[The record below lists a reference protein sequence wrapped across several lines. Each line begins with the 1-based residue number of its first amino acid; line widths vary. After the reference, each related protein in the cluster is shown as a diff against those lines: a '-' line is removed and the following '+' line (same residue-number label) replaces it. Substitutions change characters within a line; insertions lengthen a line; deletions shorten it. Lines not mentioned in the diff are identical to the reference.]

1 MPQPLPKIVHLTSAH
16 PPFDVRIFH
25 RECVSLAQE
34 GYPVVLVAPHE
45 GDEVRQGVQVRS
57 VTKTKGRLGRMLGT
71 VWAVYKQALAERG
84 DIYHFHDPELIPVG
98 MLLRLQ
104 GKKVVYDV
112 HEDVP
117 TDILSKRWIPKP
129 LRGLVASSMRL
140 LERLAGSLL
149 SGIVTVTEPIAAR
162 FPAHKTILLQNFPHP
177 QEIAALG
184 STSYQNRPARVLYAG
199 SITAVRGLFEML
211 EAMQH
216 LQNPEV
222 RLTLIGAF
230 APPGLQAEAEQH
242 PGYRYT
248 DFLGYKNRPET
259 LELLASSRIGLAV
272 LHPIPS
278 FLVSQP
284 TKLYEY
290 MMAGIPFVASD
301 FPLWRR
307 SIGDVSCGLF
317 VNPNDPKAIAEA
329 IRWLLE
335 HPAEA
340 EAMGQRG
347 RQLILERLNWG
358 VEFAKLTALYQRLYK
373 AGTARHLEA

>member
-1 MPQPLPKIVHLTSAH
+1 MPLPKIVHLTSAH

-25 RECVSLAQE
+25 RQCISLAQE
-34 GYPVVLVAPHE
+34 GYPVALIAPHAQ
-45 GDEVRQGVQVRS
+45 DEVRQGVKVRA
-57 VTKTKGRLGRMLGT
+57 VKKTKGRLGRMLGT

-84 DIYHFHDPELIPVG
+84 DIYHFHDPELIPIG
-98 MLLRLQ
+98 LLLRLQ
-104 GKKVVYDV
+104 GKKVIYDV

-117 TDILSKRWIPKP
+117 TDILNKNWIPRP
-129 LRGLVASSMRL
+129 LRGPLAGAMRL
-140 LERLAGSLL
+140 LEGLAGHLL
-149 SGIVTVTEPIAAR
+149 SGVVAVTKPIAAR

-184 STSYQNRPARVLYAG
+184 RPPYPARPPRLLYAG

-211 EAMQH
+211 TAMQL
-216 LQNPEV
+216 LQDHRV

-230 APPGLQAEAEQH
+230 APPGLQAEVERH
-242 PGYRYT
+242 PGFRYV

-259 LELLASSRIGLAV
+259 LELLADSRIGLAV

-301 FPLWRR
+301 FPLWRD
-307 SIGDVSCGLF
+307 SIGDAECGIF
-317 VNPNDPKAIAEA
+317 VNPKDPEAIAGA

-347 RQLILERLNWG
+347 RRLVLERLNWG
-358 VEFAKLTALYQRLYK
+358 VEFTKLTALYGRLCP
-373 AGTARHLEA
+373 LEV

>member
-1 MPQPLPKIVHLTSAH
+1 MPLPKIVHLTSAH

-25 RECVSLAQE
+25 RECVSLTQA
-34 GYPVVLVAPHE
+34 GYPVVLVAPHTQ
-45 GDEVRQGVQVRS
+45 DEVRQGVEVRAIQRA
-57 VTKTKGRLGRMLGT
+57 KGRLGRMLGT

-84 DIYHFHDPELIPVG
+84 DIYHFHDPELIPIG
-98 MLLRLQ
+98 LLLRLQ

-117 TDILSKRWIPKP
+117 TDILSKNWIPRP
-129 LRGLVASSMRL
+129 LRGLVAGAMRR
-140 LERLAGSLL
+140 LEGLAGHLL
-149 SGIVTVTEPIAAR
+149 NGIVAVTEPIAAR

-184 STSYQNRPARVLYAG
+184 HPPYPARPPRLLYAG

-211 EAMQH
+211 SAMQH
-216 LQNPEV
+216 LQDPQV

-242 PGYRYT
+242 PGFRYV

-259 LELLASSRIGLAV
+259 LELLAGSRIGLAV

-301 FPLWRR
+301 FPLWRD
-307 SIGDVSCGLF
+307 SIGDADCGVF
-317 VNPNDPKAIAEA
+317 VNPKDPQAIAQA

-347 RQLILERLNWG
+347 RQLILKRLNWG
-358 VEFAKLTALYQRLYK
+358 VEFTKLTTLYGRLCPPGP
-373 AGTARHLEA
+373 AHVEV

>member
-1 MPQPLPKIVHLTSAH
+1 MLPKIVHLTSAH

-25 RECVSLAQE
+25 RECVSLAQA
-34 GYPVVLVAPHE
+34 GYKVVLVAPHE
-45 GDEVRQGVQVRS
+45 QDEVRQGVQVRAIS
-57 VTKTKGRLGRMLGT
+57 KTHKGRLGRMLGT
-71 VWAVYKQALAERG
+71 VWAVYKQALAAQG
-84 DIYHFHDPELIPVG
+84 DIYHFHDPELIPIG
-98 MLLRLQ
+98 LLLRLQ

-117 TDILSKRWIPKP
+117 TDILSKNWIPRP
-129 LRGLVASSMRL
+129 LRGLVALGMRL
-140 LERLAGSLL
+140 LERLAGHLL
-149 SGIVTVTEPIAAR
+149 SGIVAVTEPIAAR

-177 QEIAALG
+177 QEVAALEDRP
-184 STSYQNRPARVLYAG
+184 YAQRPARALYAG

-211 EAMQH
+211 EAMQQ
-216 LQNPEV
+216 LQDSPL

-230 APPGLQAEAEQH
+230 APSALQAQAAQH
-242 PGYRYT
+242 PGYRQV

-259 LELLASSRIGLAV
+259 LELLSQSRMGLAV

-301 FPLWRR
+301 FPLWRA
-307 SIGDVSCGLF
+307 SVGDTACGLF
-317 VNPNDPKAIAEA
+317 VNPKDPQAIAGA
-329 IRWLLE
+329 MRWLLE

-340 EAMGQRG
+340 EAMGRRG
-347 RQLILERLNWG
+347 RQLIVERLNWG
-358 VEFAKLTALYQRLYK
+358 VEFDKLTALYARLSRTG
-373 AGTARHLEA
+373 APRSQEA

>member
-25 RECVSLAQE
+25 RECLSLAQE
-34 GYPVVLVAPHE
+34 GYPVVLIAPHE
-45 GDEVRQGVQVRS
+45 RDEVRQGVQVRS
-57 VTKTKGRLGRMLGT
+57 VKKTTGRLGRMLGT

-84 DIYHFHDPELIPVG
+84 DIYHFHDPELIPIG
-98 MLLRLQ
+98 ILLRLQ

-117 TDILSKRWIPKP
+117 TDILSKNWIPKP
-129 LRGLVASSMRL
+129 LRGLIAGGMRL

-149 SGIVTVTEPIAAR
+149 SGIVAVTEPIAAR

-184 STSYQNRPARVLYAG
+184 SQPYQDRPAQVLYAG

-211 EAMQH
+211 AAMQH
-216 LQNPEV
+216 LQDSEL

-230 APPGLQAEAEQH
+230 APPSLQAEAERH

-248 DFLGYKNRPET
+248 HFLGYKNRPET
-259 LELLASSRIGLAV
+259 LELLARSRIGIAV

-307 SIGDVSCGLF
+307 SVGDSSCGLF
-317 VNPNDPKAIAEA
+317 VNPKDPKAIAEA

-335 HPAEA
+335 HPTEA

-347 RQLILERLNWG
+347 RQRILEQLNWG
-358 VEFAKLTALYQRLYK
+358 AEFVKLTTLYRRLYR
-373 AGTARHLEA
+373 ANPNHHLEV

>member
-34 GYPVVLVAPHE
+34 GYPVVLIAPHE
-45 GDEVRQGVQVRS
+45 RDEVRQGVQVRS
-57 VTKTKGRLGRMLGT
+57 VKKTRGRLSRMLGT
-71 VWAVYKQALAERG
+71 VWAVYRQALAEG
-84 DIYHFHDPELIPVG
+84 GKIYHFHDPELIPVG
-98 MLLRLQ
+98 ILLRLQ

-117 TDILSKRWIPKP
+117 TDILSKNWIPKP
-129 LRGLVASSMRL
+129 LRSPIAAGMRL
-140 LERLAGSLL
+140 LERLAGGLL
-149 SGIVTVTEPIAAR
+149 SGIVAVTEPIAAR
-162 FPAHKTILLQNFPHP
+162 FPAQKTILLQNFPHP

-184 STSYQNRPARVLYAG
+184 NPSYQDRPPRVLYAG
-199 SITAVRGLFEML
+199 SITSTRGLFEML

-216 LQNPEV
+216 LQDEKT

-230 APPGLQAEAEQH
+230 APASLQAEAEQH

-259 LELLASSRIGLAV
+259 LELLAGSRIGLAV

-301 FPLWRR
+301 FPLWRQ

-317 VNPNDPKAIAEA
+317 VNPKDPKAIAEA

-335 HPAEA
+335 HPTEA

-358 VEFAKLTALYQRLYK
+358 TEFVKLTGLYRSLCQPD
-373 AGTARHLEA
+373 TPHSLEV

>member
-1 MPQPLPKIVHLTSAH
+1 MSQSLPKIVHLTSAH
-16 PPFDVRIFH
+16 PPFDVRIFY
-25 RECVSLAQE
+25 RECASLAQA

-45 GDEVRQGVQVRS
+45 RDEVREGVQVRA
-57 VTKTKGRLGRMLGT
+57 VAKTRGRLGRMLGT

-84 DIYHFHDPELIPVG
+84 DIYHFHDPELIPIG
-98 MLLRLQ
+98 LLLRLQ

-117 TDILSKRWIPKP
+117 TDILSKSWIPKP
-129 LRGLVASSMRL
+129 LRSLVAGAMRL
-140 LERLAGSLL
+140 LEHLAGRLL
-149 SGIVTVTEPIAAR
+149 SGVVAVTKPIAER

-177 QEIAALG
+177 QEIALLDQP
-184 STSYQNRPARVLYAG
+184 YQTRPARVLYAG

-211 EAMQH
+211 QAMQH
-216 LQNPEV
+216 LQDSQV

-230 APPGLQAEAEQH
+230 APQSLAAEAESH
-242 PGYRYT
+242 PGYRQV
-248 DFLGYKNRPET
+248 DFLGYKNRSET
-259 LELLASSRIGLAV
+259 LALLASSRVGLAV

-301 FPLWRR
+301 FPLWRE
-307 SIGDVSCGLF
+307 SIGNVPCGLF
-317 VNPNDPKAIAEA
+317 VDPKDPGAIAEA
-329 IRWLLE
+329 IKWLLE

-347 RQLILERLNWG
+347 RQLIIERLNWG
-358 VEFAKLTALYQRLYK
+358 VEFVKLTALYQRLYK
-373 AGTARHLEA
+373 ADTARYPEV